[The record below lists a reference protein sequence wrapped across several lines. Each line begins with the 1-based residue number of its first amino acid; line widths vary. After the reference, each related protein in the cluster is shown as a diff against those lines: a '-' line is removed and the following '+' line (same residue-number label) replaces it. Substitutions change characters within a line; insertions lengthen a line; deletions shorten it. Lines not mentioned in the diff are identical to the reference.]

1 MLASTTPA
9 VCTVSGA
16 TATVTLV
23 AAGTC
28 TLAASQDGDAD
39 HLAATPVSR
48 SFAVARAAQTLS
60 FPAIES
66 SRYGDAPLPATVT
79 GGLSTAPVVLTS
91 TTATVC
97 TITGATSSRVDGLA
111 ETSAT
116 VTMIAA
122 GTCTIRATQA
132 GDANTVA
139 AAEVTR
145 SFEVQRAFQTMSLP
159 EIADRAFGSA
169 PFAVTAT
176 GGPAAGQVVL
186 VSLTPSVCT
195 LSGATSTRV
204 DGLAR
209 TTATV
214 KIVAAGPCAI
224 AAAQAGDANRW
235 PGAALR
241 LFTVAKAPLTITAA
255 DKTMTWR
262 GPVPAYTVAYSGL
275 VNSDTAAVVSG
286 PACSARNSAG
296 QLASSTSPVGS
307 YAITCTGATAASYAI
322 TYVPGVLR
330 VVYAF
335 AGFHGLSSTDV
346 NTVRAGST
354 VSLRW
359 VLKDANGVPVSTSSS
374 FESVK
379 AAPMTCG
386 GTIPSGGTNVGP
398 GVIGLR
404 YASAKGTWTYD
415 WSTPTAMAGTC
426 QALTLRLTDGAA
438 HTIRLR
444 LTT

>member
-1 MLASTTPA
+1 M
-9 VCTVSGA
+9 
-16 TATVTLV
+16 
-23 AAGTC
+23 
-28 TLAASQDGDAD
+28 
-39 HLAATPVSR
+39 
-48 SFAVARAAQTLS
+48 ARAAQTLS
-60 FPAIES
+60 FPAIGS
-66 SRYGDAPLPATVT
+66 ATYGDAPIPVTV
-79 GGLSTAPVVLTS
+79 
-91 TTATVC
+91 
-97 TITGATSSRVDGLA
+97 
-111 ETSAT
+111 
-116 VTMIAA
+116 
-122 GTCTIRATQA
+122 
-132 GDANTVA
+132 
-139 AAEVTR
+139 
-145 SFEVQRAFQTMSLP
+145 
-159 EIADRAFGSA
+159 
-169 PFAVTAT
+169 T

-275 VNSDTAAVVSG
+275 VNGDTAAVVSG

-335 AGFHGLSSTDV
+335 TGFHGLSSTDV

-359 VLKDANGVPVSTSSS
+359 VLKDANGVPVSTRSS

-379 AAPMTCG
+379 AAPRPCAG
-386 GTIPSGGTNVGP
+386 IPSGPRPVLRRARLGTNVGP

-404 YASAKGTWTYD
+404 YAPAKGTWTYD

-426 QALTLRLTDGAA
+426 QALTLRLTDGSAR
-438 HTIRLR
+438 TIRLR